1 MKLAV
6 VGGRTFNDYDRLAII
21 LESLR
26 DSFGFTTIVSGG
38 AVGADSLAAQFA
50 DDHHMMKIIHIPNWD
65 LHGKAAGFIRNRDI
79 IDDADMVVAF
89 WNTTSRGTENSISL
103 AKAAKKPTFIFYY

>member
-38 AVGADSLAAQFA
+38 AVGADSLGAQFA
-50 DDHHMMKIIHIPNWD
+50 DDHHMMKIIHIPKWE

-79 IDDADMVVAF
+79 INDADMIVAC
-89 WNTTSRGTENSISL
+89 WDGVSRGTANSISI
-103 AKAAKKPTFIFYY
+103 AKEQKKNTLILYY

>member
-1 MKLAV
+1 MKLGV
-6 VGGRTFNDYDRLAII
+6 VGGRTFNDYGRLAII

-38 AVGADSLAAQFA
+38 AIGADSLGAKFA
-50 DDHHMMKIIHIPNWD
+50 DDRKMNKIIHLPQWE

-79 IDDADMVVAF
+79 INDSDFIVAC
-89 WNTTSRGTENSISL
+89 WDGLSRGTANSISL
-103 AKAAKKPTFIFYY
+103 AKEQKKNTLILYY

>member
-26 DSFGFTTIVSGG
+26 DSFGFTTIVT
-38 AVGADSLAAQFA
+38 
-50 DDHHMMKIIHIPNWD
+50 IYI
-65 LHGKAAGFIRNRDI
+65 
-79 IDDADMVVAF
+79 
-89 WNTTSRGTENSISL
+89 
-103 AKAAKKPTFIFYY
+103 

>member
-38 AVGADSLAAQFA
+38 AIGADSLAAQFA
-50 DDHHMMKIIHIPNWD
+50 DDHNMMKIIHLPNWG
-65 LHGKAAGFIRNRDI
+65 LHGKAAGFIRNKDI
-79 IDDADMVVAF
+79 INDADMVVAF
-89 WNTTSRGTENSISL
+89 WNTTSRGTENSINL
-103 AKAAKKPTFIFYY
+103 AKTAKKPTFIFYY